1 MRTIIATALLSAA
14 ALSAV
19 GCATP
24 PPAASSEEIG
34 NEHSDIEHGSPEEAA
49 VLALVNDPAITFTI
63 LDDEVGLDRRAA
75 ENIIARRDGADAL
88 AGTGDDDLFDTVA
101 ELDAV
106 PYVGASALDALLAY
120 AVAHGY
126 LPGTDAPTED
136 ELVYATLALANDR
149 ALGVP
154 ALDDAVGLDKRAAEN
169 IVSWRSGVDAVDGT
183 ADDRTFMT
191 IGDLDDIN
199 YVADSALAKM
209 RDYAVAHGYLELVP
223 SGVTDVVFSPK
234 AYSESHLSR
243 VIERID
249 EAEVS
254 LDIAM
259 YSFSDNG
266 VFNALEDA
274 VARGVT
280 VRFIF
285 DTASEDRKETGSAL
299 ASTRSAKL
307 EAIGV
312 DVRWVN
318 KIMHHKLAIVDGP
331 RTDLAA
337 ASTGWLISGSGNWS
351 HSAGTRYDEN
361 TLFLKGE
368 TELMLRTQQEFNHLW
383 DHARDFVF
391 NTSLPVIT
399 ATPIADT
406 DIAEGASTDAFFTS
420 DNFSVSGDTFRIV
433 TGRDTIAPAMVAAIE
448 NATDSIWIASGHLR
462 SRAISEA
469 LIAKAAAHPEM
480 DIRVYT
486 DGQEYISSWFHATQE
501 SDLAACVAAATTAS
515 QLRNCYDKGFLFG
528 YQLGEAGVP
537 VRYKYY
543 AFRWDYTYADQM
555 HHKLMIV
562 DGDELW
568 TGSYNQSDNAEHN
581 TFENMMV
588 FRGLPFGKLIGAYRD
603 NFETL
608 WNTERD
614 TSTYADLLDTV
625 ATAST
630 IPLVFEPMA
639 LDHAEIAT
647 LKDLIVDNCPDVY
660 SDPFKDDPASHK
672 VCFR

>member
-1 MRTIIATALLSAA
+1 MRTIVTALFSAA
-14 ALSAV
+14 ALSLI
-19 GCATP
+19 GCAPP
-24 PPAASSEEIG
+24 PPASSSEEIG
-34 NEHSDIEHGSPEEAA
+34 AEHSDIAHGSPEEAA
-49 VLALVNDPAITFTI
+49 VLALVNDPAIDFAI
-63 LDDEVGLDRRAA
+63 LDDDVGLDRRAA
-75 ENIIARRDGADAL
+75 ENIITRRDGADAL
-88 AGTGDDDLFDTVA
+88 VATSDDDLFESIG

-126 LPGTDAPTED
+126 LPGTDAPSED
-136 ELVYATLALANDR
+136 DLVYATLALANDR
-149 ALGVP
+149 ALGL
-154 ALDDAVGLDKRAAEN
+154 ADLDDAVGLDKRAAEN
-169 IVSWRSGVDAVDGT
+169 IVAWRSGVDAVDGT

-191 IGDLDDIN
+191 IGDLDDIS

-223 SGVTDVVFSPK
+223 SGVTDVVFSPQ
-234 AYSESHLSR
+234 AYSQSHLSR

-259 YSFSDNG
+259 YSFSDSG
-266 VFNALEDA
+266 VMSALENA

-307 EAIGV
+307 EAMGV

-318 KIMHHKLAIVDGP
+318 KIMHHKLALVDGP

-361 TLFLKGE
+361 TLFLQGQD
-368 TELMLRTQQEFNHLW
+368 ELMLRTQREFNYLW

-391 NTSLPVIT
+391 DASLPSIT
-399 ATPIADT
+399 ATPIADA
-406 DIAEGASTDAFFTS
+406 DIPDGASTDALFTS

-433 TGRDTIAPAMVAAIE
+433 TGRDTIAPAMVASIE

-469 LIAKAAAHPEM
+469 LIAKAAAHPEI
-480 DIRVYT
+480 DIRVYA
-486 DGQEYISSWFHATQE
+486 DGQEYISSWYHGTQE
-501 SDLAACVAAATTAS
+501 SDLDACLAAASTAS

-528 YQLGEAGVP
+528 YQLGESGIA

-588 FRGLPFGKLIGAYRD
+588 FRGLPFGNLIGAYRD
-603 NFETL
+603 NFESI
-608 WNTERD
+608 WNMERD

-625 ATAST
+625 ANAST

-639 LDHAEIAT
+639 LDHAEIEA

-660 SDPFKDDPASHK
+660 SDPFKDYPASHT